1 MIFLCGLFF
10 PIMSLPIFIRPLSY
24 VLPITY
30 GVDILHGA
38 VTGGHIMSF
47 TLDFLVIGAFSIVLF
62 LLSLYNIKRKWIS

>member
-38 VTGGHIMSF
+38 VAGEHIMSF
-47 TLDFLVIGAFSIVLF
+47 TLDFLIIGAFCIVLF
-62 LLSLYNIKRKWIS
+62 LLSLYNIKRKWIA